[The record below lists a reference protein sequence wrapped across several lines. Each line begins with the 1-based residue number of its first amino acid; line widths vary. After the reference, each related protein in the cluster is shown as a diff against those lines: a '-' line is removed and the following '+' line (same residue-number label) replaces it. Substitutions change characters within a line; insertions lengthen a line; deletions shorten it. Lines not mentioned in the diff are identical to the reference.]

1 MCCDFTSRAPP
12 HPCTAVFQSNQ
23 NGSLCQSTN
32 LHEQT
37 VLQNPRLHQNS
48 CQGYNNY
55 ADDCTRQ
62 HRCYSLKMLCALII
76 PPSSP
81 APQTTDPYGVSLTL
95 SFPKYLL
102 QSSLQDVPEI
112 QTIPKL
118 TDAQIF
124 DTAHTCGVSLC
135 NLSMALIFFFH
146 FSFCDRV
153 SLCSPGQPWRSS
165 CLSLLSA
172 GITGVCPKLSSIYF
186 KRISRL
192 VITLHKCYAILTRG

>member
-1 MCCDFTSRAPP
+1 MCCDFPSRAPP

-55 ADDCTRQ
+55 ANDCTRQ

-76 PPSSP
+76 PTSSP
-81 APQTTDPYGVSLTL
+81 APRPLTHVGSLSRCL
-95 SFPKYLL
+95 SQNIFYSHPSRMFQKSRRYQNSQALKSLIQHKHVELAYATFPWLL
-102 QSSLQDVPEI
+102 
-112 QTIPKL
+112 
-118 TDAQIF
+118 
-124 DTAHTCGVSLC
+124 
-135 NLSMALIFFFH
+135 FFFL

-153 SLCSPGQPWRSS
+153 SLCSPGQPW
-165 CLSLLSA
+165 
-172 GITGVCPKLSSIYF
+172 
-186 KRISRL
+186 
-192 VITLHKCYAILTRG
+192 